1 MESSLLDC
9 HQYLVVKKNL
19 CNYFMKMKATV
30 LLIFFVESIIAINVK
45 ELKELRLKLFEK
57 INKQIE
63 LESISNRNRVYN
75 FTIESI
81 KVLNSLYLNILQ
93 NKDYG

>member
-1 MESSLLDC
+1 
-9 HQYLVVKKNL
+9 
-19 CNYFMKMKATV
+19 MKMKATV

-81 KVLNSLYLNILQ
+81 KDLNSLYLNILQ
-93 NKDYG
+93 NKNYG

>member
-1 MESSLLDC
+1 
-9 HQYLVVKKNL
+9 
-19 CNYFMKMKATV
+19 MKMKATV
-30 LLIFFVESIIAINVK
+30 FLIFFVESIIAINVK

-81 KVLNSLYLNILQ
+81 KILNSLFLNILWTK
-93 NKDYG
+93 NYG

>member
-1 MESSLLDC
+1 
-9 HQYLVVKKNL
+9 
-19 CNYFMKMKATV
+19 MKMKATV

-63 LESISNRNRVYN
+63 LESISNQNRVYN

-93 NKDYG
+93 NKNYG

>member
-1 MESSLLDC
+1 
-9 HQYLVVKKNL
+9 
-19 CNYFMKMKATV
+19 MKMKATI

-81 KVLNSLYLNILQ
+81 KDLNSLYLNILQ
-93 NKDYG
+93 NKNYG

>member
-1 MESSLLDC
+1 
-9 HQYLVVKKNL
+9 
-19 CNYFMKMKATV
+19 MKMKATV

>member
-1 MESSLLDC
+1 
-9 HQYLVVKKNL
+9 
-19 CNYFMKMKATV
+19 MKMKAAV
-30 LLIFFVESIIAINVK
+30 FLIFFVESIIAINVK

-93 NKDYG
+93 NKNYG

>member
-1 MESSLLDC
+1 
-9 HQYLVVKKNL
+9 
-19 CNYFMKMKATV
+19 MKMKAAV
-30 LLIFFVESIIAINVK
+30 FLIFFVESIIAINVK

-81 KVLNSLYLNILQ
+81 KDLNSLYLNILQ
-93 NKDYG
+93 NKNYG